1 MMRHSADMLKA
12 LAYCFLVSMIA
23 ETSVSVSSGKTVI
36 DLLMSKVYS
45 KVTGNAMR
53 YHVFSDYPTFTSFL
67 KLKEEKF

>member
-23 ETSVSVSSGKTVI
+23 ETSVSESSGKTVI
-36 DLLMSKVYS
+36 DLLICEVYS
-45 KVTGNAMR
+45 KATGNAMR
-53 YHVFSDYPTFTSFL
+53 YRMFSDYSTFTSFL